1 MCWRRAMLTLYDD
14 PISGNGYKVRL
25 ILRLTGKD
33 FRVINLDI
41 LNGETRTPE
50 FLAINPNGKIPTL
63 VFEDGHVLSES
74 NAILFHFA
82 EGTGYLPSESF
93 KRAQVLQWLFWEQYS
108 HEPNIAT
115 SRFLRQ
121 HRELT
126 DDVLAALEAKRAPG
140 EAALALME
148 EHLTSHIF
156 LVAESFSIADI
167 ALYAYTHVAEE
178 GGFALDGYPA
188 IRAWIKR
195 VESVPGFIAM
205 SEISNGTL

>member
-1 MCWRRAMLTLYDD
+1 MLTLYDD
-14 PISGNGYKVRL
+14 PISGNGYKARL
-25 ILRLTGKD
+25 IFLLTSKA

-63 VFEDGHVLSES
+63 VFEDGRVLSES

-82 EGTGYLPSESF
+82 EGTDYLSSEPF

-126 DDVLAALEAKRAPG
+126 DDVLVMLEAKKAPG

-148 EHLTSHIF
+148 KHLTSHVF
-156 LVAESFSIADI
+156 MVAESFSIADI

-178 GGFALDGYPA
+178 GGFALDRYPA
-188 IRAWIKR
+188 IQAWIKR
-195 VESVPGFIAM
+195 VENVSGFIAM
-205 SEISNGTL
+205 N

>member
-1 MCWRRAMLTLYDD
+1 MLTLYDD

-25 ILRLTGKD
+25 ILLLTGKA
-33 FRVINLDI
+33 FRVVNLDI

-63 VFEDGHVLSES
+63 VFEDGSVLSES

-82 EGTGYLPSESF
+82 EGTDYLPSEPF
-93 KRAQVLQWLFWEQYS
+93 RRAQVLQWLFWEQYS

-126 DDVLAALEAKRAPG
+126 DDVLAMLEAKKAHG

-148 EHLTSHIF
+148 EHLTSHVF

-178 GGFALDGYPA
+178 GGFALDVYPA

-195 VESVPGFIAM
+195 VESVPGFVAM
-205 SEISNGTL
+205 NEASKL

>member
-1 MCWRRAMLTLYDD
+1 MLTLYDD

-25 ILRLTGKD
+25 ILLLIGKA
-33 FRVINLDI
+33 FRVVNLDI

-63 VFEDGHVLSES
+63 VFEDSRVLSES

-82 EGTGYLPSESF
+82 EGTDYLPSESF

-126 DDVLAALEAKRAPG
+126 DDVLAALEAKKAPG

-148 EHLTSHIF
+148 KHLTSHIF
-156 LVAESFSIADI
+156 LVTENFSIADI

-178 GGFALDGYPA
+178 GGFALDRYPA

-195 VESVPGFIAM
+195 VEDIPGFIAM
-205 SEISNGTL
+205 NEADKSSEEEPI

>member
-1 MCWRRAMLTLYDD
+1 M
-14 PISGNGYKVRL
+14 
-25 ILRLTGKD
+25 
-33 FRVINLDI
+33 
-41 LNGETRTPE
+41 
-50 FLAINPNGKIPTL
+50 
-63 VFEDGHVLSES
+63 LSES

-82 EGTGYLPSESF
+82 EGTDYLPSEAF

-126 DDVLAALEAKRAPG
+126 DDVLALLEAKKVPS

-148 EHLTSHIF
+148 VHLVSRSF

-167 ALYAYTHVAEE
+167 ALYAYTHVGEE

-195 VESVPGFIAM
+195 VENISGFVAM
-205 SEISNGTL
+205 GEANDGIS

>member
-1 MCWRRAMLTLYDD
+1 M
-14 PISGNGYKVRL
+14 
-25 ILRLTGKD
+25 
-33 FRVINLDI
+33 
-41 LNGETRTPE
+41 
-50 FLAINPNGKIPTL
+50 
-63 VFEDGHVLSES
+63 LSES
-74 NAILFHFA
+74 NAILFHCA
-82 EGTGYLPSESF
+82 EGTDYLPSGTF

-126 DDVLAALEAKRAPG
+126 DDVLALLEARKAPG

-148 EHLTSHIF
+148 GHLGSHIF

-188 IRAWIKR
+188 IQAWIKR
-195 VESVPGFIAM
+195 VENVPGFIAM
-205 SEISNGTL
+205 SEMNDGIL

>member
-1 MCWRRAMLTLYDD
+1 MLTLYDD

-25 ILRLTGKD
+25 ILLLTGKP
-33 FRVINLDI
+33 FRVIDLDI

-63 VFEDGHVLSES
+63 VFEDGRVLSES
-74 NAILFHFA
+74 NAILFHCA
-82 EGTGYLPSESF
+82 EGTDYLPSEPF
-93 KRAQVLQWLFWEQYS
+93 KRAKVLQWLFWEQYS

-126 DDVLAALEAKRAPG
+126 DDVLAMLEAKKAPG

-148 EHLTSHIF
+148 RHLASHVF
-156 LVAESFSIADI
+156 LVAENFSIADI

-178 GGFALDGYPA
+178 GGFILDGYPA
-188 IRAWIKR
+188 IRAWIKS
-195 VESVPGFIAM
+195 VESVPGFISM
-205 SEISNGTL
+205 SEASGGAVQGM